1 MLDCLFL
8 RLCDS
13 SQGRSRIIVLNCGS
27 GSTRSDEAGAG
38 AIAGLAKAHFHTR
51 AIGSL
56 MR

>member
-1 MLDCLFL
+1 MLDRLLL

-13 SQGRSRIIVLNCGS
+13 KQERLCIIGMNCSS
-27 GSTRSDEAGAG
+27 GSIRSDEAGTD